1 MKTLF
6 TEACERQRM
15 ELYCEY
21 LKKIPQLLAQLASVE
36 DMYEKAVTEEEML
49 TRQDPESVS
58 TGLYA
63 ARLASTRDQCLS
75 RAEDIKD
82 QLRLIFGLKAELE
95 EKSPALKELA
105 GKDDPVSSL
114 MAQVKEAAAALPK
127 AEAGKKPAKRRK
139 ITGVKP

>member
-6 TEACERQRM
+6 TGACERQRM

-95 EKSPALKELA
+95 EKSPALRELA
-105 GKDDPVSSL
+105 
-114 MAQVKEAAAALPK
+114 QKED
-127 AEAGKKPAKRRK
+127 
-139 ITGVKP
+139 